1 MKRIITVLLALI
13 VLMCMMMPC
22 SASTDTTLP
31 ISFKVPGKPVARETG
46 CYTTLFFFVKSDVH
60 HFRDLCFYNAETLG
74 ISGLHIYNQVDW
86 KLNDGQWHYT
96 ED

>member
-31 ISFKVPGKPVARETG
+31 TSFKVPGKPVARETG
-46 CYTTLFFFVKSDVH
+46 CYTSLLNPMFT
-60 HFRDLCFYNAETLG
+60 
-74 ISGLHIYNQVDW
+74 ISGICAFTMLKPWVYQVFIFTIRW
-86 KLNDGQWHYT
+86 IGN
-96 ED
+96 